1 MVRAG
6 SDLATSFEGLEP
18 EELPPSVDRAAVRRM
33 RLVARGLDDLVRV
46 PGTDY
51 RVGLDPLIGVV
62 PVAGDLVAGAV
73 SLYIVLEAARLG
85 VSYGT
90 LLRMLATVAVD
101 VAAGSVPYVA
111 PLFDAVWKANRWN
124 VRRAIEDLVGGE
136 AEREFVE
143 IVVED

>member
-1 MVRAG
+1 MDRTG
-6 SDLATSFEGLEP
+6 SDPATSFEGLDP

-73 SLYIVLEAARLG
+73 SLYVVLEAARLG

-101 VAAGSVPYVA
+101 VAVGSVPYVG
-111 PLFDAVWKANRWN
+111 PLFDAVWKANEWN
-124 VRRAIEDLVGGE
+124 VRRAVEDLVDGE
-136 AEREFVE
+136 TEREFVE
-143 IVVED
+143 VVVEG